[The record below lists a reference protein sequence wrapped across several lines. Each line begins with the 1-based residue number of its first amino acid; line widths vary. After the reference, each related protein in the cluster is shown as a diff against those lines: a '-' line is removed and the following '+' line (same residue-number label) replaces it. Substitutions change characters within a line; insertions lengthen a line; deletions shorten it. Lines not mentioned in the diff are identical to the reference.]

1 MTDMMINS
9 DLAPGTAASTPVT
22 TAAPTAS
29 GPTAAPVPVTSVVA
43 DRPEVGSSWGLLLVP
58 ILICVVLA
66 LYVSL
71 I

>member
-9 DLAPGTAASTPVT
+9 DLTPGTAAS
-22 TAAPTAS
+22 AS
-29 GPTAAPVPVTSVVA
+29 STSPVPVTPGVA
-43 DRPEVGSSWGLLLVP
+43 APSEVGSSWGLLLVP
-58 ILICVVLA
+58 ILICAALV

>member
-9 DLAPGTAASTPVT
+9 DLTPGTAASVSTPST
-22 TAAPTAS
+22 S
-29 GPTAAPVPVTSVVA
+29 PVPVTAGVA
-43 DRPEVGSSWGLLLVP
+43 AQTEDGSSWGLLLVP
-58 ILICVVLA
+58 ILICVVLT